1 MQIDYEKLKRYKYRK
16 SDNTFSYCHKCCGQL
31 EYCPI
36 EKNVFCVRCSD
47 CGIYSLVEATNGEI
61 ALRKVGENG

>member
-1 MQIDYEKLKRYKYRK
+1 MIIDYNKLKRYKYRK
-16 SDNTFSYCHKCCGQL
+16 SDNTFSYCHKCCGEL

-36 EKNVFCVRCSD
+36 EKNLYCVRCGD
-47 CGIYSLVEATNGEI
+47 CGTHTLIEATNGEI

>member
-1 MQIDYEKLKRYKYRK
+1 MIIDYNKLKRYKYRK

-36 EKNVFCVRCSD
+36 EKNLYCVRCAD
-47 CGIYSLVEATNGEI
+47 CGTHTLIEATNGEI

>member
-1 MQIDYEKLKRYKYRK
+1 MLINYEKLKNYRYRK
-16 SDNTFSYCHKCCGQL
+16 ASNTNHYCHKCCGQL

-36 EKNVFCVRCSD
+36 EKNLYCVRCED
-47 CGIYSLVEATNGEI
+47 CGTHTLIEATSGEI

>member
-1 MQIDYEKLKRYKYRK
+1 MQINYEKLKRYIYRK
-16 SDNTFSYCHKCCGQL
+16 TPSAKYYCHKCCGQL

-36 EKNVFCVRCSD
+36 EKNVYCVRCED
-47 CGIYSLVEATNGEI
+47 CGTHTLVEAISGEV